1 MIKLLLNSIEYL
13 CLKIINKN
21 NKIKLLKLLLIIY
34 SFIYYYIFSAIIKNI
49 SPIINTNQSNSTVVT
64 NPKSDMAESGPQ
76 SNNNA
81 GRYLFYNTYVIVSVF
96 VRYLIDIQAH
106 NHIIIEDL

>member
-1 MIKLLLNSIEYL
+1 
-13 CLKIINKN
+13 
-21 NKIKLLKLLLIIY
+21 
-34 SFIYYYIFSAIIKNI
+34 
-49 SPIINTNQSNSTVVT
+49 
-64 NPKSDMAESGPQ
+64 MAELGPQ